1 MLLFG
6 ADSHPNFEMNGEAKM
21 MDCDGILSI
30 IPPTN
35 LTQLA
40 LLSSLLL
47 QQGDLQSAGEDLG
60 VVCSSDN
67 LGSNAGIAACTEAC
81 APAQCCQT
89 GNFGDGCGVFAC
101 LSYEPCLN
109 LGDIVGVD
117 FPPEAGAVVGD
128 QDADA
133 DADADAD
140 QDDEGEMDM
149 TTGDDS
155 GTNTTDTG
163 PTGDGTFNDPEQGSL
178 MDKLSDMGDAVK
190 DTLKKATTDPSSLST
205 GEMVGLAIGCFVI
218 FMILVCL
225 IKCCCKKKAA

>member
-1 MLLFG
+1 VLLFG
-6 ADSHPNFEMNGEAKM
+6 ADSHPNFEVNGEAKM
-21 MDCDGILSI
+21 TDCDGILSI

-35 LTQLA
+35 LTHLA
-40 LLSSLLL
+40 LLSPLLL

-89 GNFGDGCGVFAC
+89 GNFGDGCGVLAC
-101 LSYEPCLN
+101 SSYAPCLN
-109 LGDIVGVD
+109 LGDIVGV
-117 FPPEAGAVVGD
+117 
-128 QDADA
+128 
-133 DADADAD
+133 
-140 QDDEGEMDM
+140 DEGEMDM

-163 PTGDGTFNDPEQGSL
+163 PTGDGTFNDPEEGSL

-190 DTLKKATTDPSSLST
+190 DTFKKATTDPSSLST